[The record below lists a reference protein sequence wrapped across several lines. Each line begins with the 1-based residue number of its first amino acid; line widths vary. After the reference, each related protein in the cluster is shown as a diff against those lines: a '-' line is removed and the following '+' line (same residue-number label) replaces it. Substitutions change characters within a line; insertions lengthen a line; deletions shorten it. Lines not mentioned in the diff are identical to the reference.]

1 MNIRNIELL
10 NSIDNIESS
19 ILESEISVCVSLCE
33 HYGKISTFMEYSN
46 ADTSTF
52 MPIFQESTLYTE
64 ALTPVEK
71 DTDDETNTDSAESS
85 SDEDKHE
92 FLIIRLIKAIGT
104 LFKKIGNAIVVQI
117 RGIFRIVK
125 NVFTHD
131 EIIKAFKHRKKNK
144 DKYKDLSMDNVPD
157 MDETDTEK
165 TRIEPYDAK
174 ASAASPVSTDDGD
187 DEDDIEE
194 IETFQIYN
202 VIKIWDWFSAFSN
215 VWDEVMKNVT
225 NIKYDINATMKS
237 IKNAKSVYNNK
248 SYQVYEVLEG
258 SAIEILDQ
266 VNQPIKNGP
275 EKIKGKSRLQILEEL
290 ANGCKSIG
298 DKITKYAGDLSK
310 SHIRKDI
317 MKDATKLKAFRDF
330 VGGMNTAST
339 GFEAVVAQTMA
350 ELKKLINDINVPETT
365 AAA

>member
-1 MNIRNIELL
+1 MNMRNIELL
-10 NSIDNIESS
+10 NSIDSIESS
-19 ILESEISVCVSLCE
+19 ILESEISVCLSLCE

-46 ADTSTF
+46 ADTSSF

-64 ALTPVEK
+64 ALIPIEK
-71 DTDDETNTDSAESS
+71 NDDSETDEETSS
-85 SDEDKHE
+85 FGEDKHE

-144 DKYKDLSMDNVPD
+144 DKYKDLSMDGVPD

-165 TRIEPYDAK
+165 AKLEPYEAK
-174 ASAASPVSTDDGD
+174 TVGDVLTSLD
-187 DEDDIEE
+187 DEDDVEE
-194 IETFQIYN
+194 TETLQIYN
-202 VIKIWDWFSAFSN
+202 VIKIWDWFNAFSN
-215 VWDEVMKNVT
+215 VWDEVMKGAT
-225 NIKYDINATMKS
+225 NIKNDINATMKS
-237 IKNAKSVYNNK
+237 IKNAKNIYNNK

-258 SAIEILDQ
+258 SAVEILDQ
-266 VNQPIKNGP
+266 VNSPIEKAP

-298 DKITKYAGDLSK
+298 DRITKYAGDLSK

-317 MKDATKLKAFRDF
+317 KKDPVKLKAFKDF
-330 VGGMNTAST
+330 VSGMNTAST
-339 GFEAVVAQTMA
+339 GFEAVITQTMA
-350 ELKKLINDINVPETT
+350 ELKKLINNINVPET

>member
-1 MNIRNIELL
+1 MDMRNIELL
-10 NSIDNIESS
+10 NSIDSIESS
-19 ILESEISVCVSLCE
+19 ILESEISVCLSLCE

-46 ADTSTF
+46 VDTSSF

-64 ALTPVEK
+64 ALVPIEK
-71 DTDDETNTDSAESS
+71 SDDSESDEEETSS
-85 SDEDKHE
+85 SGEDKHE

-125 NVFTHD
+125 NVFTH
-131 EIIKAFKHRKKNK
+131 EEVIKAFKHRKKNK
-144 DKYKDLSMDNVPD
+144 DKYKDLSMDGVPD
-157 MDETDTEK
+157 MDETDTERAK
-165 TRIEPYDAK
+165 LEPYEAK
-174 ASAASPVSTDDGD
+174 TAGDIPSSSDD
-187 DEDDIEE
+187 DEDDVEE
-194 IETFQIYN
+194 TETLQIYN
-202 VIKIWDWFSAFSN
+202 VIKIWDWFNAFSN
-215 VWDEVMKNVT
+215 VWDEVMKGAT
-225 NIKYDINATMKS
+225 NIKNDINATMKS
-237 IKNAKSVYNNK
+237 IKNAKNIYNNK

-258 SAIEILDQ
+258 SSIEILDQ
-266 VNQPIKNGP
+266 VNSPIEKAP

-317 MKDATKLKAFRDF
+317 KKDPTKLKAFKDF

-339 GFEAVVAQTMA
+339 GFEAVVTQTMV
-350 ELKKLINDINVPETT
+350 ELKKLINNINVPET